1 MAGVLFIV
9 TIPTEPEER
18 SLQLKEEL
26 SKTGST
32 LKINITKQESEKYE
46 NGAFKIV

>member
-18 SLQLKEEL
+18 SLQLKEEP
-26 SKTGST
+26 SVSN
-32 LKINITKQESEKYE
+32 LKINVAKQESEKYE

>member
-18 SLQLKEEL
+18 SLQLKEEPF
-26 SKTGST
+26 KTGSN
-32 LKINITKQESEKYE
+32 LKINVPKQESEKYE